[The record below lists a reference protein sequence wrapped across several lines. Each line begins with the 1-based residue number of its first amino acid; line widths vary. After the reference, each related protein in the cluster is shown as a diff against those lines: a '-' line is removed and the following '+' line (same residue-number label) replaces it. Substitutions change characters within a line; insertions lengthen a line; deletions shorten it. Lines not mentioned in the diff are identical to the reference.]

1 VNLAGRQAATAAPT
15 LLLCLDTLEL
25 AVQQARRA
33 PAPAWTANAARLLD
47 HARREGWIVAH
58 VLRRPTDDRE
68 RWRAAEGL
76 APRPFERVFH
86 RTAPSAFG
94 HPEFAALAPCAAEV
108 VMVGCSSDAAALA
121 TARDALAKGH
131 ALAIASDAVAAPQL
145 EWARL
150 ASLTRPSTGEGRLT
164 IQNTVRLIAAAPRL
178 QVLEGGLASSPAAE
192 HGRRHGGSRE
202 D

>member
-1 VNLAGRQAATAAPT
+1 
-15 LLLCLDTLEL
+15 
-25 AVQQARRA
+25 
-33 PAPAWTANAARLLD
+33 
-47 HARREGWIVAH
+47 
-58 VLRRPTDDRE
+58 
-68 RWRAAEGL
+68 
-76 APRPFERVFH
+76 
-86 RTAPSAFG
+86 
-94 HPEFAALAPCAAEV
+94 
-108 VMVGCSSDAAALA
+108 MVGCSSDAAALA

-131 ALAIASDAVAAPQL
+131 ALAIASDAVAAPRL

-150 ASLTRPSTGEGRLT
+150 ASLARPSTGEGRLT